1 MISSEDVRR
10 VTFDRTVRGYR
21 CEDVDDYLKQ
31 VAEAMDA
38 LTAEHDDMQQKVMVL
53 AQRIDQYRADE
64 STLSTTMLNA
74 QRLGENVIKEA
85 KQKAA
90 EILREANMR
99 AEDREQRAR
108 DEVALCQQ
116 EIVTLHREAD
126 SFKKKL
132 QKMYKEHIELI
143 SKLPTYVEEPAEP
156 EPEPL
161 AEEPQ
166 GVEVAEPMPEPAPE
180 PAPAVEEYEQ
190 QQFDAAPGSS
200 YYAVEPQPEGEA
212 VDTVEF
218 ALEGAVDTD
227 DYAPAQDGEPAPAP
241 QPLPTA
247 GPAGETRYVPGAGL
261 YDLPE
266 DKGGKNGRDSFSG
279 VDFES

>member
-38 LTAEHDDMQQKVMVL
+38 LAAEHDDMQQKVMVL

-64 STLSTTMLNA
+64 NTLSTTMLNA
-74 QRLGENVIKEA
+74 QRLGENVMKEA

-90 EILREANMR
+90 EILREANLR

-143 SKLPTYVEEPAEP
+143 SQLPSYEEPAGPAP
-156 EPEPL
+156 EPA
-161 AEEPQ
+161 AEEPR
-166 GVEVAEPMPEPAPE
+166 GVEVAETVPEPVSE
-180 PAPAVEEYEQ
+180 PAPAEEYEQ

-200 YYAVEPQPEGEA
+200 YYAAEPQPESEA

-218 ALEGAVDTD
+218 ALESAVDTD
-227 DYAPAQDGEPAPAP
+227 DYAPEQAEQSAPAQP
-241 QPLPTA
+241 PLPTA

-266 DKGGKNGRDSFSG
+266 NSGKDGLESFSS
-279 VDFES
+279 VDFDS